1 MIEGREIEE
10 REREREREKG
20 CGERDVNLR
29 QRDID
34 THTATETAAAETADS
49 SVLLIS
55 FCVSHLL
62 ISRLVLRCFMF
73 YADFIHS
80 PLHFALCT
88 LHLVY
93 RPSSFFF
100 VGFRFWLLGFIEAAS
115 AA

>member
-1 MIEGREIEE
+1 MIEGREIE
-10 REREREREKG
+10 EREREREKG

-80 PLHFALCT
+80 PLHFCT
-88 LHLVY
+88 LNLVY
-93 RPSSFFF
+93 RPSSLFF

>member
-10 REREREREKG
+10 REREKG
-20 CGERDVNLR
+20 CGERNVNLR

-55 FCVSHLL
+55 
-62 ISRLVLRCFMF
+62 RLVLRCFMF

-80 PLHFALCT
+80 PLHFALCI
-88 LHLVY
+88 LYIAPPLL
-93 RPSSFFF
+93 FLWAF
-100 VGFRFWLLGFIEAAS
+100 VDFGFWVL
-115 AA
+115 